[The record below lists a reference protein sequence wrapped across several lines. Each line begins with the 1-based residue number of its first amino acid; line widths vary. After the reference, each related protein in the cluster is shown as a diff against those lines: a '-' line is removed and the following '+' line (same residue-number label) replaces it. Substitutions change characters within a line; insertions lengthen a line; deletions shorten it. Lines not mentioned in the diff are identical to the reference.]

1 MNQRTFLF
9 LAILLS
15 SIIHLQSSCVKNH
28 PDPKPKELPPIT
40 TEGRNTIGF
49 LLNGEVW
56 LPGGGG
62 IGSPDK
68 EFVLD
73 TFSNVLML
81 LAYYRNTKEGVSIQS
96 LSLLIN
102 WPEHRCYTSDSLN
115 LFKNSDRIIF
125 SDYNL
130 DGVCIDFIEVH
141 GFLIKIL
148 HCNLSDQIISG
159 TFELTIENE
168 CGDIYEITEGRF
180 DARFRYF

>member
-1 MNQRTFLF
+1 MKPRTIFYLV
-9 LAILLS
+9 ILLS

-62 IGSPDK
+62 IGHPDK
-68 EFVLD
+68 DFVLD
-73 TFSNVLML
+73 TFSNLFLVNV
-81 LAYYRNTKEGVSIQS
+81 YYQS
-96 LSLLIN
+96 RTNPDDRQDFALRME
-102 WPEHRCYTSDSLN
+102 WPEHECYSGERT
-115 LFKNSDRIIF
+115 IF
-125 SDYNL
+125 SPVNSR
-130 DGVCIDFIEVH
+130 V
-141 GFLIKIL
+141 
-148 HCNLSDQIISG
+148 LSDFLLNDNCIRFTILKSYKINILKCDLGQQLLSG
-159 TFELTIENE
+159 TFDIEIENE

>member
-1 MNQRTFLF
+1 MKRQTFYYIV
-9 LAILLS
+9 ILLA
-15 SIIHLQSSCVKNH
+15 SIIHLQSSCVKNNSE
-28 PDPKPKELPPIT
+28 PKPKELPPIT

-68 EFVLD
+68 DFVLD

-81 LAYYRNTKEGVSIQS
+81 LPYFRNTREGVSIQS

-102 WPEHRCYTSDSLN
+102 WPEHKCYFSDSLE
-115 LFKNSDRIIF
+115 LFKSSDRIIF

-130 DGVCIDFIEVH
+130 EGDCIDFIQVH
-141 GFLIKIL
+141 GFSINIL
-148 HCNLSDQIISG
+148 HCNLSNQIISG

-180 DARFRYF
+180 DAGFRYF